1 MRSNDERPLYFE
13 AMEQYYQGYYN
24 QLSAALVRGALIDK
38 ELAKRRKDLFL
49 KKLEDLHTDE
59 ISELIQLGL
68 EQNVNLSPLRKTI
81 EAPQVTRVMAMLRG
95 IQPDNLLDV
104 NDGNTVFLW
113 RVLDEFRFLP
123 VMAANLR
130 ENVQNDISCVH
141 KGGLTNL
148 KGKSV
153 VLTDFSGFP
162 SEQFDVTTLI
172 DVIHYPYNDFDTM
185 LREVCRVTKRYI
197 IISVAGPKKGENE
210 KDFFTEDAFRASFKK
225 RDIYNLY
232 VEKIN
237 GAMIIM
243 GRK

>member
-1 MRSNDERPLYFE
+1 
-13 AMEQYYQGYYN
+13 MEQYYQGYYN

-38 ELAKRRKDLFL
+38 EIAKHRKALFS
-49 KKLEDLHTDE
+49 KKLEDLLTDE

-68 EQNVNLSPLRKTI
+68 EKNVNLNPLRKTI

-95 IQPDNLLDV
+95 IQPDNMLDV
-104 NDGNTVFLW
+104 NNGDTVFLW

-123 VMAANLR
+123 ILSACIKDDAI
-130 ENVQNDISCVH
+130 NDIAYVH

-148 KGKSV
+148 KGKTAT
-153 VLTDFSGFP
+153 LTEFTGIP

-172 DVIHYPYNDFDTM
+172 DILHFPLPEFDTI
-185 LREVCRVTKRYI
+185 LKEICRVTKRYI
-197 IISVAGPKKGENE
+197 IISVLGPKKGENE
-210 KDFFTEDAFRASFKK
+210 KNFFSEADFRDAFKR
-225 RDIYNLY
+225 RDIHNLY
-232 VEKIN
+232 VERIN